1 MNAFLRQSWTIAAKD
16 LRTELRNREVLN
28 SVGAFALVVM
38 LLFSFAFDPISNP
51 DSRAMSGGLLW
62 VVYAFAGVLA
72 LNRSFGRETA
82 NDCLTALVA
91 APISGGAIFLGK
103 TLANVALLIALQ
115 LISLPV
121 FWVFYDLP
129 LSSRPDLLFAVMLL
143 GAWALAA
150 IGSLFGAVT
159 ANNRLR
165 ELMLPLLVF
174 PLVLPALIACV
185 HLTEL
190 LLSNQELGA
199 SVGWFK
205 LLIVFDLIFS
215 LLGATLIDPVLSA

>member
-1 MNAFLRQSWTIAAKD
+1 MIEFLRQSWTIAAKD
-16 LRTELRNREVLN
+16 LRTELRSREVLN
-28 SVGAFALVVM
+28 SAGAFALVM
-38 LLFSFAFDPISNP
+38 LLMFSFAFDPITNP
-51 DSRAMSGGLLW
+51 DSRAMAGGLLW
-62 VVYAFAGVLA
+62 IVYAFAGVLI

-82 NDCLTALVA
+82 NDCLTALTA

-103 TLANVALLIALQ
+103 TFSNVVMLFALQ

-121 FWVFYDLP
+121 FGVFYDLRLGAQP
-129 LSSRPDLLFAVMLL
+129 YLLVAVLLL

-185 HLTEL
+185 HLTSL
-190 LLSNQELGA
+190 LFANQELGD
-199 SVGWFK
+199 SVAWFK

-215 LLGATLIDPVLSA
+215 LLGANLIEPVLSA